1 MNMKSFCTGS
11 DLKLNETV
19 FILTATFSCNIS
31 VSAEEITIK
40 QPSNDQRRI
49 EQIIIQSEVKAYQDT
64 LAVYKN
70 ISPYSKYISDI
81 PGFEDTFQQKRDYYI
96 EQYGIIRISN
106 ESISTLSLVNPFT
119 FGLNID
125 SPIVYVTP
133 HDTIINARGLVIAA
147 NASNN
152 NNHSDSLD
160 ELCNTSISGLS
171 INENTISFN
180 MDSTFSKWRKPSIT
194 H

>member
-1 MNMKSFCTGS
+1 MN
-11 DLKLNETV
+11 DTV

-40 QPSNDQRRI
+40 QPNNDQRRI
-49 EQIIIQSEVKAYQDT
+49 EQIIIQSELKAYQET
-64 LAVYKN
+64 LAAYKN
-70 ISPYSKYISDI
+70 ISTFSNFISDI

-106 ESISTLSLVNPFT
+106 ESISSMSLVNPFT

-133 HDTIINARGLVIAA
+133 QYTIINARGLVMAT
-147 NASNN
+147 NASNYN
-152 NNHSDSLD
+152 NNPDSMD
-160 ELCNTSISGLS
+160 GLCNTSISGLS

>member
-64 LAVYKN
+64 LAAYKN

-106 ESISTLSLVNPFT
+106 ESISTMSLVNPFT

-152 NNHSDSLD
+152 SLD

>member
-1 MNMKSFCTGS
+1 M
-11 DLKLNETV
+11 NETV

-31 VSAEEITIK
+31 VSTEEITIK
-40 QPSNDQRRI
+40 QPSNDQRQI
-49 EQIIIQSEVKAYQDT
+49 EKIIIQSELKAYQET
-64 LAVYKN
+64 LAAYKN

-106 ESISTLSLVNPFT
+106 ESISSMSLVNPFT

-133 HDTIINARGLVIAA
+133 HDTIINARGLAMAA
-147 NASNN
+147 NASN
-152 NNHSDSLD
+152 HPDSLD

-180 MDSTFSKWRKPSIT
+180 MDSTFSKWRKPSIK